1 MRKITQDAVRA
12 FYEKKDFKRDNT
24 QVIAGLETVNMY
36 LHGTL
41 IARATPQGLWI
52 NDGNYQSNTTKE
64 RLNGF
69 PNVNIHQK
77 NWQWFL
83 NGEAWDGNEIQVMWG
98 TAGINWGL

>member
-1 MRKITQDAVRA
+1 
-12 FYEKKDFKRDNT
+12 
-24 QVIAGLETVNMY
+24 
-36 LHGTL
+36 
-41 IARATPQGLWI
+41 
-52 NDGNYQSNTTKE
+52 E